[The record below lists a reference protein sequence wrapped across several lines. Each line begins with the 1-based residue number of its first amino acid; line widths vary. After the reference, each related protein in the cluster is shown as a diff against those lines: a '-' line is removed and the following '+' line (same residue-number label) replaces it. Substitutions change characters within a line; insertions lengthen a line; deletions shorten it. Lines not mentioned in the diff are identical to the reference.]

1 MGALVVVTLALP
13 AAASAQD
20 WRVLARLPE
29 ERRAEVLAALR
40 VELAGRAT
48 VAEGEAPGDEP
59 TDAAMR
65 AQAGGFTHVAWV
77 VFPGGILAPAEVRV
91 LDVSRA
97 SAARAMTP
105 QAWDVVDPR
114 VVAVVAA
121 SLLEPGAEVAPIEQ
135 AEESASA
142 PAPSEPADS
151 PAAPSSARAPSP
163 PPAAPVL
170 PEPAH
175 AALVEPELGRG
186 QRARTFSLWAGLGI
200 AHRNGSGLRETVSST
215 VQLALYARLSDWAS
229 IGLRLR
235 PGFGYS
241 SIEGALV
248 TGSVGLPSFAVSFRE
263 PLGTVAAIELGVHA
277 EGNLA
282 LEWREN
288 PTWRENRLSFGLG
301 VGAFAV
307 LELGRANAI
316 ALDYTVEVYGLG
328 GVEAWVWGSATLSY
342 VGRWD

>member
-1 MGALVVVTLALP
+1 MDRWMGALFVVTLALP
-13 AAASAQD
+13 SAASAQD

-48 VAEGEAPGDEP
+48 VTEGEAPGDEP

-121 SLLEPGAEVAPIEQ
+121 SLLEPGAEVAPIER
-135 AEESASA
+135 ASA
-142 PAPSEPADS
+142 PAPTAPVEAPPS
-151 PAAPSSARAPSP
+151 PAPV
-163 PPAAPVL
+163 APVL
-170 PEPAH
+170 AEPAR
-175 AALVEPELGRG
+175 AELAEPELGRP
-186 QRARTFSLWAGLGI
+186 RAARTFSLWLGLGV
-200 AHRNGSGLRETVSST
+200 AHTENHPSLPPSATVGGMGQT
-215 VQLALYARLSDWAS
+215 AFYARVGEWAS
-229 IGLRLR
+229 LGLRLR
-235 PGFGYS
+235 ASGGYS
-241 SIEGALV
+241 SIEGGIVQA
-248 TGSVGLPSFAVSFRE
+248 SVGLPSVMISHRV
-263 PLGTVAAIELGVHA
+263 PLGTAATLELGVHA
-277 EGNLA
+277 EGNLY
-282 LEWREN
+282 LDWV
-288 PTWRENRLSFGLG
+288 ENRRIGSDNLSFGLG
-301 VGAFAV
+301 IGAFAV
-307 LELGRANAI
+307 LELGRANGI
-316 ALDYTVEVYGLG
+316 ALDYTVELYGLG
-328 GVEAWVWGSATLSY
+328 GVDTWLWGSATLSY